1 MLYLLRNYQNE
12 VTRRVLELSKV
23 KTWERILLIGCT
35 KQTSLSALQS
45 DLYQFNCSIE
55 LERVT
60 EHALKVRIKIM
71 WQFKRLFEQ
80 LQSHMKHNVKH
91 QATLSTFSKTTLEYK
106 KHQGESRDTKK
117 ALAYRM

>member
-1 MLYLLRNYQNE
+1 M
-12 VTRRVLELSKV
+12 
-23 KTWERILLIGCT
+23 LIGCT

-45 DLYQFNCSIE
+45 DLYQFKWSIE
-55 LERVT
+55 LERDT

-71 WQFKRLFEQ
+71 WQFKRPLEQ

-91 QATLSTFSKTTLEYK
+91 QATLSTFSKITLEYK

-117 ALAYRM
+117 ALCIHDVRTVGRFFIFGRYMLVSLK